1 MYLVTMGCVWVT
13 PEHPYQP
20 YSFSPNQ
27 SITPAELKYSDI
39 GVYYAGNDSFKIGNR
54 YSRASVEKHEEFVR
68 LIGDVKWLQEY
79 KKYIPKLN
87 GAISNS
93 KKLKEKF
100 KRKNKIKYLK
110 AADGLSLQKKVLEEW
125 KGKLAKLK
133 KTYGFKGTDS
143 IGTMINKLN
152 IRKQRVQREIDRL
165 ESRMEDE
172 NLQKRLS
179 RLQK

>member
-13 PEHPYQP
+13 PEHPYRP
-20 YSFSPNQ
+20 SSFSPNQ

-68 LIGDVKWLQEY
+68 LIGDVKWLQRY

-87 GAISNS
+87 AAISNS
-93 KKLKEKF
+93 KKLKEQF
-100 KRKNKIKYLK
+100 KRNNKIKYLK
-110 AADGLSLQKKVLEEW
+110 AVNDLSLQNKVLKDW
-125 KGKLAKLK
+125 TDKLAELK
-133 KTYGFKGTDS
+133 KTYGFEKTDS
-143 IGTMINKLN
+143 IKKMINELN
-152 IRKQRVQREIDRL
+152 RRKKQVEREIDRL
-165 ESRMEDE
+165 ESRMKDK